1 MINIVAFL
9 FAAIVYF
16 IIWGVFQK
24 SGLTSALIPALI
36 LISAFAAS
44 VYIPLAKK
52 SIHGEQDD

>member
-9 FAAIVYF
+9 VAAVIYF
-16 IIWGVFQK
+16 IFWGVFQK

-52 SIHGEQDD
+52 NIHGDEQ